1 MIPLARTE
9 RHRQAEA
16 FLVPLERFARENN
29 NDAARRIEPLILPLA
44 KGIRALYAGKPAETV
59 DLLQPI
65 RHGLQPI
72 GGSWAQ
78 RDIFHQLLLEAAI
91 QAGNWPLARSMASE
105 RIALRP
111 ENHLNWL
118 KFGQMFDAA
127 GDPEAA
133 ERVREI
139 AEQYRP

>member
-1 MIPLARTE
+1 LGRRSRRKAAFGLVERPALARSSTGTTSPPF
-9 RHRQAEA
+9 RH
-16 FLVPLERFARENN
+16 
-29 NDAARRIEPLILPLA
+29 
-44 KGIRALYAGKPAETV
+44 AL
-59 DLLQPI
+59 L
-65 RHGLQPI
+65 PI

-78 RDIFHQLLLEAAI
+78 RDVFNQLLLEAAI

-139 AEQYRP
+139 AAQYRP

>member
-1 MIPLARTE
+1 
-9 RHRQAEA
+9 
-16 FLVPLERFARENN
+16 
-29 NDAARRIEPLILPLA
+29 
-44 KGIRALYAGKPAETV
+44 
-59 DLLQPI
+59 
-65 RHGLQPI
+65 
-72 GGSWAQ
+72 
-78 RDIFHQLLLEAAI
+78 
-91 QAGNWPLARSMASE
+91 MASE